1 MQPHPPPEETT
12 PKEDPIVR
20 MPRSTQNTE
29 SMVYRYSVGTTVA
42 GVKGRGRGR
51 GVHVGILGWDQGIIP
66 SMVPSGLGRG
76 LSGIRTS
83 F

>member
-12 PKEDPIVR
+12 PTEDPIVR

-29 SMVYRYSVGTTVA
+29 SMVYQYSVGTTVA

-51 GVHVGILGWDQGIIP
+51 GAHVGMLGWGQGIVP

-76 LSGIRTS
+76 LSGILTS
-83 F
+83 C